1 MPEGKILVVDDEER
15 QREIYRDI
23 LRGEGYEAETA
34 ATGEAARQTARASP
48 LRPCPHRPQ
57 PDRHDRPSIA
67 Q

>member
-23 LRGEGYEAETA
+23 LQGEGYEAETA
-34 ATGEAARQTARASP
+34 ASGEAALKMLEHSP
-48 LRPCPHRPQ
+48 LRPGHHRPQ
-57 PDRHDRPSIA
+57 HGGHDRPPVA